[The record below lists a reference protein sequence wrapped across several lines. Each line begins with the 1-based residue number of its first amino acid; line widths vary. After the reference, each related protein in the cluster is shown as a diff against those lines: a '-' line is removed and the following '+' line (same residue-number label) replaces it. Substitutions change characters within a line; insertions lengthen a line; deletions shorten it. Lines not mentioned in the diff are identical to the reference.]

1 MRPVRFL
8 GGSTGATLYDTEQ
21 GPRVGKQGA
30 HPAHIQNEFDMNRYL
45 NALGVNV
52 PQAEMITHGGRPTML
67 ADFIADSQEVGTRP
81 TQEDVRQLQRDF
93 VPHALT
99 ANWDVLGMTGDNV
112 LRQPDGSL
120 SYVDV
125 GGAGAFRA
133 MGAPKGDRFTT
144 NVGELD
150 SLRERNPVFQG
161 MSEQDIGRSL
171 DAHGGIEPMEQ
182 ALQYLRDAQTRNI
195 MQQRVQDLARRVA

>member
-1 MRPVRFL
+1 
-8 GGSTGATLYDTEQ
+8 
-21 GPRVGKQGA
+21 
-30 HPAHIQNEFDMNRYL
+30 
-45 NALGVNV
+45 
-52 PQAEMITHGGRPTML
+52 
-67 ADFIADSQEVGTRP
+67 
-81 TQEDVRQLQRDF
+81 
-93 VPHALT
+93 
-99 ANWDVLGMTGDNV
+99 MTGDNV

-171 DAHGGIEPMEQ
+171 DAQGGIEPMEQ

>member
-1 MRPVRFL
+1 
-8 GGSTGATLYDTEQ
+8 
-21 GPRVGKQGA
+21 
-30 HPAHIQNEFDMNRYL
+30 
-45 NALGVNV
+45 
-52 PQAEMITHGGRPTML
+52 
-67 ADFIADSQEVGTRP
+67 
-81 TQEDVRQLQRDF
+81 
-93 VPHALT
+93 
-99 ANWDVLGMTGDNV
+99 MTGDNV

-120 SYVDV
+120 SHVMW
-125 GGAGAFRA
+125 RA
-133 MGAPKGDRFTT
+133 CVPSTGAPKGDRFTT

-150 SLRERNPVFQG
+150 SLRERNPAFQG